1 MDLRFCI
8 SNKVPGDANVA
19 SLKSILLRDKVPKAA
34 VGEATPE
41 LKEEFLE
48 KKVNGCFMAYSQHRV
63 LQVEEEESS
72 LRRKHQRKGERGWN
86 KRRTNLLGEESL
98 R

>member
-8 SNKVPGDANVA
+8 SNKVSGDANVA

-48 KKVNGCFMAYSQHRV
+48 KKVN
-63 LQVEEEESS
+63 
-72 LRRKHQRKGERGWN
+72 
-86 KRRTNLLGEESL
+86 
-98 R
+98 